1 MSRTKW
7 GRPVRSS
14 TTAGVVSIAVLAVT
28 AIILPKIPHQ
38 GMKQAEI
45 DQHIPKQK
53 RTPSV
58 TISNLTW
65 HKEGFDNVLVASFK
79 IDNANAFPVNDIEI
93 SCDEIDPNG
102 TLLGSTSRTIFNVID
117 PHGSK
122 TVIDFD
128 MGYIHSQT
136 KSTRCSVSKFQR

>member
-1 MSRTKW
+1 V
-7 GRPVRSS
+7 GI
-14 TTAGVVSIAVLAVT
+14 VSIAVLAVT

-38 GMKQAEI
+38 AMKQAEI
-45 DQHIPKQK
+45 DQNIQK
-53 RTPSV
+53 RKRPPSV

-65 HKEGFDNVLVASFK
+65 HKEGFDNVLVASFT

-93 SCDEIDPNG
+93 SCDEIDPSG
-102 TLLGSTSRTIFNVID
+102 TKLGTTSRTILNVID

-136 KSTRCSVSKFQR
+136 KSTRCLVSGFQQ